1 MRFPRL
7 VTLSMLA
14 LSGCAS
20 MFMNGGKLV
29 DKGYAPMVKS
39 SWVAPSCTLSA
50 GGATVAGPAGVK
62 FQLAQEGMVPGLFER
77 SPDGSGSMITN
88 GWSDEVGDHYFGW
101 VQRSGWEYVFP
112 RNPAQQPMRVVY
124 VGLQVAQVGASSR
137 PATPVSALCP
147 LFPSN

>member
-1 MRFPRL
+1 MELIANFVREQEMMFPSR
-7 VTLSMLA
+7 
-14 LSGCAS
+14 
-20 MFMNGGKLV
+20 
-29 DKGYAPMVKS
+29 
-39 SWVAPSCTLSA
+39 
-50 GGATVAGPAGVK
+50 GPAGHMLV
-62 FQLAQEGMVPGLFER
+62 
-77 SPDGSGSMITN
+77 